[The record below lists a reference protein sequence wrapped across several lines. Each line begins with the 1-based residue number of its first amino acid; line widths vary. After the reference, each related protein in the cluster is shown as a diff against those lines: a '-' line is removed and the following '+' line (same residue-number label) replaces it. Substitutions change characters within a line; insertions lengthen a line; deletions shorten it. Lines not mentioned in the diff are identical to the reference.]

1 MFKLQKTDNNNVTLY
16 LAIINGINMLTGNP
30 AKALKFETAK
40 AANNYKNNLTHP
52 NLQGLQ
58 VSL

>member
-1 MFKLQKTDNNNVTLY
+1 MKLSKTVNNITLY
-16 LAIINGINMLTGNP
+16 LTIINGINMLTGNP
-30 AKALKFETAK
+30 AKALKFETVK
-40 AANNYKNNLTHP
+40 AAKNYNNSLTHP

>member
-1 MFKLQKTDNNNVTLY
+1 MKLSKIDNNGITLY
-16 LAIINGINMLTGNP
+16 LTIINGINMLTGNP